1 MDRKEKGMSHILSK
15 LSFPEKT
22 SKAIMVAEC
31 EEKARR
37 EGGQLHDPI
46 RWIDRVFDDYDQA
59 SDYIDRIDSGHYD
72 QIAVKY
78 RSYDKIA
85 PSATLTNLEQRRDA
99 EIQKRIDY
107 AKKHSV
113 STFKADYVGCPSC
126 GSRLKRELLS
136 GEYCP
141 LCRTDLRGKTTLDT
155 LAKYSQNIED
165 LKKKIS
171 AEQKKLEAKN
181 IKNSKINWLVK
192 IEFHV

>member
-1 MDRKEKGMSHILSK
+1 MSHILSK

-46 RWIDRVFDDYDQA
+46 RWIDRVFDD
-59 SDYIDRIDSGHYD
+59 YD